1 MATPAVHGICVKGGG
16 ENLRCQNDASRLGG
30 LTPANKL
37 PLTGELTLPG
47 KIILE
52 AEASDVIFLTVD
64 GGRPIK
70 FKNRTPAG
78 GSGSSV
84 TE

>member
-1 MATPAVHGICVKGGG
+1 M
-16 ENLRCQNDASRLGG
+16 
-30 LTPANKL
+30 

-52 AEASDVIFLTVD
+52 AEASDVIFLIVD
-64 GGRPIK
+64 GGRPIR

-78 GSGSSV
+78 GSESSV

>member
-1 MATPAVHGICVKGGG
+1 MNPPWVTVEALDSLHDISRFRCV
-16 ENLRCQNDASRLGG
+16 RM
-30 LTPANKL
+30 

-52 AEASDVIFLTVD
+52 AEAGNVIFLIVD

-78 GSGSSV
+78 GSESSV